1 MCQNLMI
8 LARMGDLRTR
18 PALGAFPPLVL
29 RCSSGLS
36 RRRVIL
42 VSAVQP
48 SRDSHFVTLP
58 LRWMSLTRVRFVVS
72 GLLVV

>member
-36 RRRVIL
+36 RRRVL
-42 VSAVQP
+42 QGTKSVLPGTA
-48 SRDSHFVTLP
+48 TL
-58 LRWMSLTRVRFVVS
+58 
-72 GLLVV
+72 

>member
-36 RRRVIL
+36 PSPTLRGARKKRVSQRR
-42 VSAVQP
+42 A
-48 SRDSHFVTLP
+48 HE
-58 LRWMSLTRVRFVVS
+58 
-72 GLLVV
+72 